1 MCKEAAGD
9 CDYDQQMTVDWKV
22 KIENIAAC
30 HKLKL
35 EIIPGGRPQ
44 LWFINPTL
52 SLFEDG
58 T

>member
-9 CDYDQQMTVDWKV
+9 CDYDQRMTVDWKV
-22 KIENIAAC
+22 KIDNMAAC

-35 EIIPGGRPQ
+35 GISPGGRLQ
-44 LWFINPTL
+44 LRDINPTL
-52 SLFEDG
+52 SMLEDG